1 MIRSNSDYHSQL
13 IILQINYWFSI
24 YFYNKDDLWFQ
35 YFGLYK
41 NFFYTA
47 WMHLNMKTRR
57 KVKCTENKNSSKIKT
72 KKIKICFDTQN
83 EVNYS

>member
-1 MIRSNSDYHSQL
+1 MVSIF
-13 IILQINYWFSI
+13 WFIS
-24 YFYNKDDLWFQ
+24 K
-35 YFGLYK
+35 K
-41 NFFYTA
+41 FYTA

>member
-24 YFYNKDDLWFQ
+24 HFYNKTTYGFNILVYIKIF
-35 YFGLYK
+35 LYSMDTLK
-41 NFFYTA
+41 
-47 WMHLNMKTRR
+47 H
-57 KVKCTENKNSSKIKT
+57 ENKNSSQIKT

-83 EVNYS
+83 KVNYS